1 VDDLRFSWIVHFG
14 NLPPPYCTPHCYQ
27 TVAAGLSARSAAVV
41 FWTSRKTDMTALQDA
56 IAHDTVPH
64 GSGEARAPTLPL
76 VPSEPRALIAILS
89 AAKRNALLACLTANG
104 LHKKAGAWHGL
115 ADGKPVSGVT
125 VADLARDGM
134 LTLTTDHRLASARLT
149 ERGSWFA
156 RTLLRD
162 ASAAK

>member
-1 VDDLRFSWIVHFG
+1 VDSALLQLAAALSHTALLPAIAAEPSALSPPLLFS
-14 NLPPPYCTPHCYQ
+14 
-27 TVAAGLSARSAAVV
+27 
-41 FWTSRKTDMTALQDA
+41 TSRKTDMTVLQHA
-56 IAHDTVPH
+56 IAHATSPHNALDASVPV
-64 GSGEARAPTLPL
+64 LPPA
-76 VPSEPRALIAILS
+76 PSEPRALIAILS

-104 LHKKAGAWHGL
+104 LHKKAGAWHGP

-156 RTLLRD
+156 RTLVRD
-162 ASAAK
+162 GAAAK